1 MMSKNTVKRTMILWA
16 CVAALVG
23 GALGYKAA
31 DISAT
36 LYFAMAS
43 RQANGWLYTTEFGR
57 AAPPSLKAAAFVK
70 HGMMANLAE
79 EAVYFVTKT
88 DVQGNVLDGANSYVV
103 HFRQQ
108 DVPDVQGFWSLTMY
122 HWELPHNLVSNP
134 IDRYVISNRTPGLQ
148 LNDDGSFD
156 VYIQHDSPGE
166 EQQSNWLPAPS
177 GKFFLTLRAYIPGAA
192 ILEGRYAPPAVT
204 PVGR

>member
-1 MMSKNTVKRTMILWA
+1 MKRRTILWT
-16 CVAALVG
+16 CVVVLVG

-36 LYFAMAS
+36 LCFAAAS
-43 RQANGWLYTTEFGR
+43 QKANGWLYTTEFGR

-88 DVQGNVLDGANSYVV
+88 DAQGDLLDGANYYVI
-103 HFRQQ
+103 HFRPQ
-108 DVPDVQGFWSLTMY
+108 DVPDVRAFWSLTMY

-148 LNDDGSFD
+148 VNDDGSFD
-156 VYIQHDSPGE
+156 VYIQRDSPGE
-166 EQQSNWLPAPS
+166 ERQSNWLPAPG
-177 GKFFLTLRAYIPGAA
+177 GKFMLTLRTYIPGTA
-192 ILEGRYAPPAVT
+192 ILEGRYTPPALT
-204 PVGR
+204 PVGK